1 MSSLTR
7 PLSTRAIH
15 LRITPRP
22 SNLGESR
29 EILRLLSAF
38 GEIEHFK
45 SLRYDVLSAPNAA
58 LVIYKDEAA
67 ALECLKRSPVRF
79 RMGRVSGRKEELEK
93 KMDEGEGVGRAG
105 AGAGAGETTVEE
117 KEEVRRGPVGSP
129 FGLGASTTSTQTQ
142 QARSM
147 STQQHQFA
155 PSRPTQ
161 TDNRTTLSSPN
172 PFPLPA
178 QPFSPS
184 SDESQRIFQITT
196 HPSSRHFRDHV
207 NVNHYHGPF
216 AIDTKQFGQADLAK
230 KVPTPG
236 LSCMDWRAVEKPW
249 HVIKLEKERESS
261 GFKPRKRLGELWEE
275 GRRQREEDEGFG
287 VGVGKEK
294 DEQGGTKKDE
304 FGLFGK
310 GWRG

>member
-7 PLSTRAIH
+7 PLTTRAIH

-38 GEIEHFK
+38 GEIEYFK

-79 RMGRVSGRKEELEK
+79 RMGRVSGRKEEVEK
-93 KMDEGEGVGRAG
+93 KMDEGEVASG
-105 AGAGAGETTVEE
+105 AGAGKPNVEE
-117 KEEVRRGPVGSP
+117 KEVRRGPVGAP
-129 FGLGASTTSTQTQ
+129 FGLGASTTFTQTQ

-161 TDNRTTLSSPN
+161 TDNRTPLSSPN

-178 QPFSPS
+178 QPSSPAS

-230 KVPTPG
+230 KVPTLG

-249 HVIKLEKERESS
+249 HVIKVEKERESS
-261 GFKPRKRLGELWEE
+261 GFKRRRRLGEVWEE
-275 GRRQREEDEGFG
+275 GMREREEDEGVG

-294 DEQGGTKKDE
+294 GGQGGAKEEE